1 MLLSGFVGLGFFAYR
16 GTKKNAAAPAAAYSK
31 HLIGFRRDRRSWR
44 SFFVCRSCCGA
55 FGRLWHKADNPVA
68 PAFVRYWTRA
78 DKVGFRVLEVCPLLT
93 IADMDTQFTDEVM
106 NSQNP
111 QRAPRE
117 AHNRELA
124 TSLQRRPAACLSR
137 LQTTSTR
144 GLRACIL
151 RVAGCAT
158 PTDSPATLASA
169 GTLT

>member
-1 MLLSGFVGLGFFAYR
+1 MASGLITEVPVSSSLCDEVPHIFIPKSHLEPREFLISSAKRLLQQYR
-16 GTKKNAAAPAAAYSK
+16 
-31 HLIGFRRDRRSWR
+31 
-44 SFFVCRSCCGA
+44 
-55 FGRLWHKADNPVA
+55 
-68 PAFVRYWTRA
+68 TRA
-78 DKVGFRVLEVCPLLT
+78 DKVGFRALEVCPLLT

-137 LQTTSTR
+137 LETTSPR

>member
-1 MLLSGFVGLGFFAYR
+1 MASCLLPKSPVSSSLCDEVPHIFIP
-16 GTKKNAAAPAAAYSK
+16 KS
-31 HLIGFRRDRRSWR
+31 HLEPREFLIS
-44 SFFVCRSCCGA
+44 SA
-55 FGRLWHKADNPVA
+55 KRLLQHNRHKADNPVA

-137 LQTTSTR
+137 LETTSPR